1 MSDPEIRHAMQL
13 IGIEVERANSL
24 FPNDESEAVCELLRR
39 SHENPDLK
47 NGMLFMC
54 ALNVIREGREKSAA
68 SAAISPTTPCAR
80 SACSRE
86 RQTALNPSQVVGME
100 MKKLKPK
107 RH

>member
-13 IGIEVERANSL
+13 IGIEVGRANSL

-54 ALNVIREGREKSAA
+54 ALNVIREHEKKEFGLKA
-68 SAAISPTTPCAR
+68 SKIAF
-80 SACSRE
+80 
-86 RQTALNPSQVVGME
+86 
-100 MKKLKPK
+100 
-107 RH
+107 

>member
-13 IGIEVERANSL
+13 IGIEVGRANSL

-54 ALNVIREGREKSAA
+54 ALNVIREGREKRVWLKSFENCFL
-68 SAAISPTTPCAR
+68 ISFSSKTDPVNCPET
-80 SACSRE
+80 
-86 RQTALNPSQVVGME
+86 
-100 MKKLKPK
+100 
-107 RH
+107 

>member
-47 NGMLFMC
+47 RVWL
-54 ALNVIREGREKSAA
+54 KSFENCFL
-68 SAAISPTTPCAR
+68 ISFSPNR
-80 SACSRE
+80 SLLWRDY
-86 RQTALNPSQVVGME
+86 
-100 MKKLKPK
+100 
-107 RH
+107 

>member
-47 NGMLFMC
+47 KGNAFYVRFKRDPRG
-54 ALNVIREGREKSAA
+54 ARKKSLA
-68 SAAISPTTPCAR
+68 
-80 SACSRE
+80 
-86 RQTALNPSQVVGME
+86 
-100 MKKLKPK
+100 
-107 RH
+107 

>member
-47 NGMLFMC
+47 KGMLFMC
-54 ALNVIREGREKSAA
+54 ALNVIREGREKRVWLKSFENCFL
-68 SAAISPTTPCAR
+68 ISF
-80 SACSRE
+80 SS
-86 RQTALNPSQVVGME
+86 
-100 MKKLKPK
+100 KKLIA
-107 RH
+107 

>member
-47 NGMLFMC
+47 KGMLFMC
-54 ALNVIREGREKSAA
+54 ALNVIREGREKRVWLARFSSGRSRRHLRGYAGA
-68 SAAISPTTPCAR
+68 VSINNDGAFDIGGFHDPDPC
-80 SACSRE
+80 
-86 RQTALNPSQVVGME
+86 
-100 MKKLKPK
+100 
-107 RH
+107 